1 MQVDEARRDPGAF
14 RVDDLRAPRVE
25 PGADLEDPPVLGQQV
40 ALLLATGGGI
50 QDPSTPHQDPGH
62 DGVPPLPSSGAM
74 PDRPRLPAIR

>member
-1 MQVDEARRDPGAF
+1 MTKESSCDKSYPA
-14 RVDDLRAPRVE
+14 
-25 PGADLEDPPVLGQQV
+25 VLGQQV

-62 DGVPPLPSSGAM
+62 DGVPPLPRSGAM